1 MGPVTVPAVSCDAT
15 AVNHVPYRIM
25 VHCGKFRL
33 LPICTRL
40 AAQILLPIVHYKS
53 DLTGISMRHA
63 LLISVLGLS
72 ALLAGCKT
80 ETFPDPALSAKDVQ
94 LLALTPAFNRN
105 QDPFRARQ
113 RMKDNTGQ
121 APGTIVID
129 SDSKFLYFVEGNGSM
144 LRYEISV
151 GAQEFTWRG
160 DATVR
165 RKADWPQ
172 WVPMEEARKL
182 NPALPKVVLGGPDNP
197 LGARALY
204 LHDENGKDTYIR
216 IHGTNEPEYI
226 GQNVSLGCIRMHNVD
241 VIDLAERVTLGAKV
255 VVR

>member
-1 MGPVTVPAVSCDAT
+1 MRKIP
-15 AVNHVPYRIM
+15 IM
-25 VHCGKFRL
+25 
-33 LPICTRL
+33 
-40 AAQILLPIVHYKS
+40 A
-53 DLTGISMRHA
+53 
-63 LLISVLGLS
+63 VLGL
-72 ALLAGCKT
+72 AAALAGCNT
-80 ETFPDPALSAKDVQ
+80 STFPDPALSAKDVE
-94 LLALTPAFNRN
+94 LLALTPKFARN
-105 QDPFRARQ
+105 QDAFRMRQ

-121 APGTIVID
+121 EPGTIVID
-129 SDSKFLYFVEGNGSM
+129 SDNKFLYFVEDNGTM

-160 DATVR
+160 DAVVR
-165 RKADWPQ
+165 RKAEWPQ

-204 LHDENGKDTYIR
+204 LHDEAGKDTYIR

-241 VIDLAERVTLGAKV
+241 VIDLAERVKLGSKV

>member
-1 MGPVTVPAVSCDAT
+1 
-15 AVNHVPYRIM
+15 
-25 VHCGKFRL
+25 
-33 LPICTRL
+33 
-40 AAQILLPIVHYKS
+40 
-53 DLTGISMRHA
+53 MRKT
-63 LLISVLGLS
+63 LLISILGL
-72 ALLAGCKT
+72 ATLVAGCRT
-80 ETFPDPALSAKDVQ
+80 ETFSDPALSAKDVE
-94 LLALTPAFNRN
+94 LLALTPAFARN
-105 QDPFRARQ
+105 QDPFRMRQ

-121 APGTIVID
+121 EPGTIVID
-129 SDSKFLYFVEGNGSM
+129 SDAKFLYFVEGNGSM

-160 DATVR
+160 DAKVL
-165 RKADWPQ
+165 RKAEWPQ

-241 VIDLAERVTLGAKV
+241 AIDLHERAKIGAKV

>member
-1 MGPVTVPAVSCDAT
+1 MRRLIPVAIVAV
-15 AVNHVPYRIM
+15 
-25 VHCGKFRL
+25 
-33 LPICTRL
+33 
-40 AAQILLPIVHYKS
+40 AA
-53 DLTGISMRHA
+53 M
-63 LLISVLGLS
+63 
-72 ALLAGCKT
+72 LAGCKT

-94 LLALTPAFNRN
+94 LLALTPAYNRN

-121 APGTIVID
+121 APGTIIVD
-129 SDSKFLYFVEGNGSM
+129 SDAKFLYFVEQGGSM

-151 GAQEFTWRG
+151 GAQEYTWRG
-160 DATVR
+160 EAQVL
-165 RKADWPQ
+165 RKSEWPQ

-204 LHDENGKDTYIR
+204 LHEDSGKDTYIR

-241 VIDLAERVTLGAKV
+241 VIDLAERTKLGAKV
-255 VVR
+255 IVR